1 MAPTVMDHTAF
12 PTDEVVRR
20 LVSRLK
26 MRHLQLIVH
35 VHRMGSLTRVAE
47 LMSTSQPAVTN
58 TLSELEAMFGQPLF
72 TRTARGMSTT
82 AIGQLIVT
90 RAQAFLQDLSHLV
103 RDMEASSAGLAAR
116 LHIGVTP
123 FVSGRLIA
131 DAVNAVQAEPPRLA
145 VRIQDGTNTDLLR
158 ALRDHELDI
167 VIARATPTLNLEG
180 LVFEPLYFQHA
191 RLIASRKLAAQ
202 LGRVPLS
209 WGQLAKL
216 DWVLGE
222 PHTALREQFSGLF
235 IQAGIAP
242 PVPITEG
249 YSAKLIGE
257 IIASSER
264 AVSLLPDDIATE
276 LVHIAGVAVVPY
288 TIAWNLP
295 PIAAIARNN
304 AYESNAHRRF
314 LDAVRQA
321 SMGMQR
327 NAPLTSRHAEF

>member
-1 MAPTVMDHTAF
+1 MDNTAF
-12 PTDEVVRR
+12 PADELVRR

-47 LMSTSQPAVTN
+47 LMATSQPAVTN
-58 TLSELEAMFGQPLF
+58 TLSELESMFGQPLF
-72 TRTARGMSTT
+72 TRTARGMATT
-82 AIGQLIVT
+82 EAGVLVAT
-90 RAQAFLQDLSHLV
+90 RAQALLQDLGHLV

-131 DAVNAVQAEPPRLA
+131 DAVNAVQVDPPRLA
-145 VRIQDGTNTDLLR
+145 VRIKNGTNNDLLR

-167 VIARATPTLNLEG
+167 VIARATPTLDLEG
-180 LVFEPLYFQHA
+180 LVFEPLYIQQA

-209 WGQLAKL
+209 WSQLADL

-222 PHTALREQFSGLF
+222 PNTALREQFSGLF
-235 IQAGIAP
+235 IRAGIAP
-242 PVPITEG
+242 PLPITEG

-264 AVSLLPDDIATE
+264 ALSLVPDDIATE
-276 LVHIAGVAVVPY
+276 LVHIAGVAIVPY
-288 TIAWNLP
+288 TIAWSLP
-295 PIAAIARNN
+295 PVAAIARNN
-304 AYESNAHRRF
+304 AHDSEAHRRF
-314 LDAVRQA
+314 LKAVRQA
-321 SMGMQR
+321 SSGMQR
-327 NAPLTSRHAEF
+327 TPASTGHHSDF

>member
-1 MAPTVMDHTAF
+1 MDNAAF

-35 VHRMGSLTRVAE
+35 VHRLGSLTRVAD
-47 LMSTSQPAVTN
+47 LMATSQPAVTN
-58 TLSELEAMFGQPLF
+58 TLSELETMFGQPLF
-72 TRTARGMSTT
+72 TRTARGMTT
-82 AIGQLIVT
+82 TNIGLLVAT
-90 RAQAFLQDLSHLV
+90 RAQAFLQDLGHLV
-103 RDMEASSAGLAAR
+103 RDMEASNAGLAAR

-131 DAVNAVQAEPPRLA
+131 DAVNAVQVNPPRLA

-167 VIARATPTLNLEG
+167 VIARATSTLNLDG
-180 LVFEPLYFQHA
+180 LVFEPLYFQQA

-209 WGQLAKL
+209 WEHLADL

-276 LVHIAGVAVVPY
+276 LVHIAGVAIVPY
-288 TIAWNLP
+288 TIPWNLP
-295 PIAAIARNN
+295 PIAAIARHN
-304 AYESNAHRRF
+304 AHESDSHRRF

-321 SMGMQR
+321 SIGMQR
-327 NAPLTSRHAEF
+327 NVQTSSRHSDF